1 MKQKKIAF
9 VISSNEIGN
18 WSGGISYYRNF
29 FNLLKNEKNLKLI
42 VYTDSQK
49 FIKLNK
55 LGNFIKIK
63 EVNFLKKW
71 HLFYYL
77 RKLIIFLF
85 KKDLILFNSLIK
97 ENISTL
103 SHRKLFKN
111 SKIKIIG
118 WIPDLQHKVLKK
130 FFKGKNYFYREKYVQ
145 NEIKNSDKIFVSS
158 YQVKKEF
165 KKYYNVNKKIIP
177 LRILSNVSNSKT
189 KLKRYLLFP
198 AQFWEHK
205 NHRFLIKVAK
215 IIKAKNLPIKIF
227 FCGKIDN
234 FKDKNYFLNINKKI
248 SDLKLN
254 NIIQNF
260 GEVSLYKLNKMQNEC
275 LALINPSYYEGWST
289 INEEAR
295 SKLKYIFLSNIKG
308 HKEQNNYGSI
318 FFDLSSPDDFIR
330 KLQSFL
336 REKRYLKRKKFLS
349 NNKSFNLKIK
359 IEVKNILN
367 KEYI

>member
-308 HKEQNNYGSI
+308 HKEQNNYGAI
-318 FFDLSSPDDFIR
+318 YFDLNLPEDFIKKLEKFLIKKTYLR
-330 KLQSFL
+330 KNNFSSIN
-336 REKRYLKRKKFLS
+336 KKFI
-349 NNKSFNLKIK
+349 KKIN
-359 IEVKNILN
+359 IESKNILN
-367 KEYI
+367 KEYV